1 MEKFSL
7 LGVEDEL
14 ISRSLLRFSI
24 KALFSI
30 LGEQIERHFGRCFLL
45 DFDEESPLFWQ
56 SWWTFLRLLLLK
68 LVDKKRAARKDF
80 LKCKY
85 QTLLLALANFMIRIQ
100 SRQLPHIEML
110 FYNLDVHHKRS
121 VQLSCFC
128 F

>member
-45 DFDEESPLFWQ
+45 DFDEDLPS
-56 SWWTFLRLLLLK
+56 LLAI
-68 LVDKKRAARKDF
+68 LVDIFETSSPQA
-80 LKCKY
+80 C
-85 QTLLLALANFMIRIQ
+85 
-100 SRQLPHIEML
+100 
-110 FYNLDVHHKRS
+110 
-121 VQLSCFC
+121 
-128 F
+128 